1 MYASEALLQ
10 ILCLSS
16 LPTKK
21 QKTNKEPEMKNSSYL
36 WTRQQYTVERSHTLQ
51 NTRIYYFLLLLVTS
65 FVLANAHAPA
75 TCPFTGRDNF
85 AYKGTCHHVQLA
97 VRINAYATLKPF
109 TIGNAPDLIDT
120 DATYSAKGF
129 TVTATPSV
137 TFIRAQGGTSGI
149 TIPGDGSWG
158 GWWVY
163 FLRRKNC

>member
-1 MYASEALLQ
+1 MTSSKKEKDDQCLAPRLFREPPVIPRTKRNAKNQKLVCYPLYNYFVLLA
-10 ILCLSS
+10 
-16 LPTKK
+16 
-21 QKTNKEPEMKNSSYL
+21 
-36 WTRQQYTVERSHTLQ
+36 
-51 NTRIYYFLLLLVTS
+51 LLLLVPP
-65 FVLANAHAPA
+65 LNADEPA
-75 TCPFTGRDNF
+75 TCPFTGRENF

-109 TIGNAPDLIDT
+109 TIANAPDLIDT